1 LAVRNLSSFLAGRCN
16 QMELSPVWHRLRVRR
31 KSVTAYTLA
40 TVVVISLL
48 AGLLHSCAASPPTK
62 RVDSDLEANLSPA
75 ARCALHCAAN
85 VIGTADSAANRTVD
99 VTRSMWSRL
108 VHASSA
114 AKVSSA
120 ASMAEL
126 AQEAS
131 RASTWVAASPLAQ
144 SGAQQA
150 KAIRRQLGRACVQVV
165 DSAQEWPKSLL
176 SLQKRPLR
184 CHSKGL
190 IVRRSEASSCTI

>member
-1 LAVRNLSSFLAGRCN
+1 MKDEATSFPSVFCRHHVGI
-16 QMELSPVWHRLRVRR
+16 SP
-31 KSVTAYTLA
+31 
-40 TVVVISLL
+40 
-48 AGLLHSCAASPPTK
+48 
-62 RVDSDLEANLSPA
+62 
-75 ARCALHCAAN
+75 

-150 KAIRRQLGRACVQVV
+150 KATKCRAMACCAAAAHSLAGVAEVIAE
-165 DSAQEWPKSLL
+165 SAEK
-176 SLQKRPLR
+176 
-184 CHSKGL
+184 
-190 IVRRSEASSCTI
+190 ASSMSQQRSDSEEK